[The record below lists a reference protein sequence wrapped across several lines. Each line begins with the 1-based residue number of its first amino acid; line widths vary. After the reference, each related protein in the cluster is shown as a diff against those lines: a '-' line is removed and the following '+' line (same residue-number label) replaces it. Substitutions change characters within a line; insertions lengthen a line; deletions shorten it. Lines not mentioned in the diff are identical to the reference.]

1 MGLSQERKKPSVL
14 LVDDE
19 DRFRITTAKLLK
31 ANGLQVSTASSGRE
45 ALQEVSTGSPDV
57 IVLDVRMPGMSGLE
71 ALKEIKKINPRVEVI
86 VLTGHASVDTAFE
99 IMKLGGFDYLFK
111 PCSIEDL
118 IDKIDRAYE
127 RKRIQDKDLAG

>member
-1 MGLSQERKKPSVL
+1 MGLSQQRKKPSVL

-71 ALKEIKKINPRVEVI
+71 ALKEIKKIDPRVEVI

-118 IDKIDRAYE
+118 IDKIGRAYE
-127 RKRIQDKDLAG
+127 RKRIQEKDLAG